1 MYEGTGSYH
10 DQCLV
15 IKKGKYFLKDRIN
28 LKFEKEIRENEIKY
42 IDLDNY
48 DTEHSQ
54 ILVCYTDKTPEKLN
68 IKCDLVGNDTIKL
81 QKIDIPLGEYKQ
93 QLFEEYGIKCPCY
106 DYIYYINPNNEL
118 YFTHCAKGNNLL
130 IKTNKIK
137 RMGSPSACA
146 NLRHGK
152 EKFEDC

>member
-1 MYEGTGSYH
+1 M
-10 DQCLV
+10 
-15 IKKGKYFLKDRIN
+15 KFGK
-28 LKFEKEIRENEIKY
+28 EVRENEIKY
-42 IDLDNY
+42 IGHDIY

-54 ILVCYTDKTPEKLN
+54 ILVRYTDKTPEKLN

-81 QKIDIPLGEYKQ
+81 QKSDITLGEYKQ
-93 QLFEEYGIKCPCY
+93 QLFEEYGIKRPCY
-106 DYIYYINPNNEL
+106 DYIYYINPKNEL
-118 YFTHCAKGNNLL
+118 YITHCAKGNNLL
-130 IKTNKIK
+130 IKANKIK